1 MQPARLR
8 AAAWCLLFGA
18 LFALLPLSPAC
29 YAQAGRTSQLSSQV
43 AINGPSA
50 QPILET
56 PQQVNDRIRE
66 LSANLRT
73 MPHDY
78 VIGTGDLL
86 SIYVFDVEQLSRDVR
101 VSQTGT
107 IGLPLL
113 PVRIH
118 VAGLTETQV
127 EQKIAEMLEANG
139 LVTHADVSVSVKEH
153 KSKPI
158 TVVGAVAHPMV
169 YEADRPVTL
178 LEVLAEAGGISN
190 DAGDTIIVS
199 RLSQD
204 VLPDSGDPPELGPE
218 QPLPAKSSPTPAAG
232 ASAPQPT
239 TASQDAPKNG
249 APAASSSAPG
259 AVAASSPSASAEPPP
274 LTNTITINLSDAME
288 TGDMKN
294 NIPLLAGDVVT
305 VPHAGVVYVLGAVG
319 RAGGYVLSNDRTQ
332 LTTLKILS
340 LAGGLTRTAKSEKAV
355 IVRKDNMGQQ
365 HEVPIDLK
373 KVLNRKAEDLQLQPS
388 DILYVPES
396 GSKQAMY
403 RAAEFGLALGAGVAL
418 YRLAYR

>member
-1 MQPARLR
+1 MRPARLR
-8 AAAWCLLFGA
+8 ALVGCRLSSLIAGA
-18 LFALLPLSPAC
+18 LLALLALPPAS
-29 YAQAGRTSQLSSQV
+29 YAQAGRPSQLGAS
-43 AINGPSA
+43 G

-56 PQQVNDRIRE
+56 SQQVNDRIRE
-66 LSANLRT
+66 LSSNLRM

-78 VIGTGDLL
+78 VIGPGDLL
-86 SIYVFDVEQLSRDVR
+86 GIYVFDVEELSRDVR

-107 IGLPLL
+107 IGIPLV

-118 VAGLTETQV
+118 VAGLTEIQA
-127 EQKIAEMLEANG
+127 EQKIAELLEANG

-158 TVVGAVAHPMV
+158 TVVGAVPHPMV

-178 LEVLAEAGGISN
+178 LEVLAEAGGISS

-199 RLSQD
+199 RPSQD
-204 VLPDSGDPPELGPE
+204 AVPDSGEPPEIGPE
-218 QPLPAKSSPTPAAG
+218 QPSPAKPPATSAAD
-232 ASAPQPT
+232 ASAARPSI
-239 TASQDAPKNG
+239 ASQD
-249 APAASSSAPG
+249 SSKDSKH
-259 AVAASSPSASAEPPP
+259 AVSPSASGPASASPSSSANSEPPP

-288 TGDMKN
+288 TGDLKN
-294 NIPLLAGDVVT
+294 NIALQAGDVVT

-340 LAGGLTRTAKSEKAV
+340 LAGGLTRTAKSDKAV
-355 IVRKDNMGQQ
+355 IVRKDNLGQQ
-365 HEVPIDLK
+365 HEMAIDLK
-373 KVLNRKAEDLQLQPS
+373 KVLSRKAEDLQLQPS

-396 GSKQAMY
+396 GSKQALF
-403 RAAEFGLALGAGVAL
+403 RAMEFGLALGSGVAL